1 MQKNKKEILKKTGI
15 GILLVIYIIGV
26 IKALALIVVFTA
38 GFIYEVAEDLPFME
52 FNLSKVIYAV
62 FGIIML
68 NCDFILSTVI
78 MFFLNKKIFKIL
90 CIIMVSLLT
99 VLMIVMLQI

>member
-26 IKALALIVVFTA
+26 IKSLALIVVFTA
-38 GFIYEVAEDLPFME
+38 GFIYEVAEYLPFTE

-68 NCDFILSTVI
+68 NCGSILKFV
-78 MFFLNKKIFKIL
+78 
-90 CIIMVSLLT
+90 
-99 VLMIVMLQI
+99 

>member
-38 GFIYEVAEDLPFME
+38 GFIYEVAEDLPFTE
-52 FNLSKVIYAV
+52 FNLSKVI
-62 FGIIML
+62 
-68 NCDFILSTVI
+68 
-78 MFFLNKKIFKIL
+78 
-90 CIIMVSLLT
+90 
-99 VLMIVMLQI
+99 